1 VPCLLRPRAHLL
13 DPRALRSEGK
23 LNAARAIERAKTGD
37 LVDGSSATCAELDA
51 LIEVDRE
58 AIDFEKQK
66 LEGRFI
72 ESRGNVGKVQDTK
85 TKLEDQLV
93 NLKKIRAD
101 KGCSTAQAN
110 LKQATDFEVYKRADS
125 DSLNAARVIDRA
137 RSGKLVDGS
146 GATCSELEKIIAVD
160 KKAVQFEKD
169 KLEAMGAKA
178 DPKEKKIVAEA
189 EAAISKQVDRLT
201 KLKASKACK

>member
-1 VPCLLRPRAHLL
+1 MG
-13 DPRALRSEGK
+13 GK

-37 LVDGSSATCAELDA
+37 LVNGSSATCAELDA

-58 AIDFEKQK
+58 AIEFEKQK

-72 ESRGNVGKVQDTK
+72 ESRGNVGKVQD

-125 DSLNAARVIDRA
+125 ESLNAARVIDRA

-189 EAAISKQVDRLT
+189 EAAISKQIDRLS
-201 KLKASKACK
+201 KLKASKACN